1 MAEDKKAKE
10 EQTISMTEMA
20 EMMQTIKS
28 MLAEMKPQLN
38 TLTNEIKEIKQ
49 NQQQQIS
56 HLNKRIDGIE
66 ISQGFL
72 GEKYENLRKLTDGLI
87 KENETIKKE
96 NQDQHAQI
104 KGIKQELKSEKK
116 HGMIQ
121 INI

>member
-1 MAEDKKAKE
+1 
-10 EQTISMTEMA
+10 MTKMA

-28 MLAEMKPQLN
+28 MLAEMKPQLT